1 MTERQKLDKKWKGW
15 EPQNTYRV
23 WSTGDR
29 HGFKFYYPEQLCTK
43 GKKKR
48 AWRQLL
54 DIGYMTINKVNGGDV
69 RFHYR
74 MAYEDAAKYI
84 DDLCPGWSKR
94 EGAAKEKRLSEMRG
108 EQEIM
113 EKQTY
118 CALERQRL
126 VRKLKAG

>member
-1 MTERQKLDKKWKGW
+1 MTERQKLDKKWEGW

-23 WSTGDR
+23 KTEGDH
-29 HGFKFYYPEQLCTK
+29 HGFKFYCPEQLWTK

-48 AWRQLL
+48 AWKQFFCTSLGH
-54 DIGYMTINKVNGGDV
+54 DDHWVG
-69 RFHYR
+69 HYR

-126 VRKLKAG
+126 GGG